1 MSTRHASAAFSIL
14 FHGDRPMLRSCGHP
28 VIYIYEGEGVMRKFE
43 RFRRVTKGRAM
54 SILTAGATALL
65 SAVLLSTPAL
75 AGEWRANST
84 GVWYVNDDGSYPTY
98 AWQWIDGDGDGVYQ
112 CFAFDENGYLML
124 NQTTPDGYLVG
135 EAGAWFDG
143 VTPVTRTYPVGTYV
157 APTPIE
163 GLRKYGYA
171 SDGTRLVTSRTGS
184 KTNAS
189 NKTNSSSNKNNKNTS
204 TNKTHSS
211 SSKNNSSVFNKPNAG
226 NTASVSKK
234 DLVTNKITVG
244 KTDANGDGTT
254 TGTGTSAN
262 ASTRVDPSTTAP
274 STSGF
279 GPSVPKKNTSSS
291 SASGPQTVIT
301 NSDGPNRGGSITTEN
316 R

>member
-1 MSTRHASAAFSIL
+1 
-14 FHGDRPMLRSCGHP
+14 
-28 VIYIYEGEGVMRKFE
+28 MRKFE
-43 RFRRVTKGRAM
+43 LFRRVTKGRAM

-65 SAVLLSTPAL
+65 SAALLSMPVL

-84 GVWYVNDDGSYPTY
+84 GFWYVNDDGSYPTY
-98 AWQWIDGDGDGVYQ
+98 AWQWIDGDGDGIYQ

-184 KTNAS
+184 KSTSKN
-189 NKTNSSSNKNNKNTS
+189 NSSSSSKNDKTSS
-204 TNKTHSS
+204 TNKPNSS
-211 SSKNNSSVFNKPNAG
+211 SSKNNSSVLNKPNVG

-244 KTDANGDGTT
+244 KTDANGDGSTAS
-254 TGTGTSAN
+254 GAN
-262 ASTRVDPSTTAP
+262 ASGSTEKTDPSTTAP

-291 SASGPQTVIT
+291 SSSGPQTVIT
-301 NSDGPNRGGSITTEN
+301 NSDGPKRGGSIEIAG
-316 R
+316 RED

>member
-1 MSTRHASAAFSIL
+1 
-14 FHGDRPMLRSCGHP
+14 
-28 VIYIYEGEGVMRKFE
+28 MRKFE
-43 RFRRVTKGRAM
+43 RFRRVTKARVM

-84 GVWYVNDDGSYPTY
+84 GFWYINDDGSYPTY
-98 AWQWIDGDGDGVYQ
+98 AWQWIDGDGDGIYQ

-184 KTNAS
+184 KSTSKN
-189 NKTNSSSNKNNKNTS
+189 NSSSSSKNDKTSS
-204 TNKTHSS
+204 TNKTTSS
-211 SSKNNSSVFNKPNAG
+211 SSKNNSSVLNKPNAG

-244 KTDANGDGTT
+244 KAGANGDGTT
-254 TGTGTSAN
+254 TGTGTSA
-262 ASTRVDPSTTAP
+262 ATSATERIDPSTTAP

-291 SASGPQTVIT
+291 SSSGPQTVIT
-301 NSDGPNRGGSITTEN
+301 NSDGPNRGSSVTTEK

>member
-1 MSTRHASAAFSIL
+1 MSGYAGGTGFLPPGGR
-14 FHGDRPMLRSCGHP
+14 GPMLRSCGHP
-28 VIYIYEGEGVMRKFE
+28 LICFYGGNAMRNSDFYK
-43 RFRRVTKGRAM
+43 RM
-54 SILTAGATALL
+54 LTAGATALL

-84 GVWYVNDDGSYPTY
+84 GFWYINDDGSYPTY
-98 AWQWIDGDGDGVYQ
+98 AWKWIDGDGDGVYQ

-184 KTNAS
+184 KSTSKND
-189 NKTNSSSNKNNKNTS
+189 SSSSSKNDKTSS
-204 TNKTHSS
+204 TNKTTSS
-211 SSKNNSSVFNKPNAG
+211 SSKNNSSVLNKPNAG

-254 TGTGTSAN
+254 AGTTGTTGSTST
-262 ASTRVDPSTTAP
+262 STTERVDPSTTAP

-291 SASGPQTVIT
+291 SSSGPQTVIT
-301 NSDGPNRGGSITTEN
+301 NSDGPNRGSSVTTEN

>member
-1 MSTRHASAAFSIL
+1 
-14 FHGDRPMLRSCGHP
+14 
-28 VIYIYEGEGVMRKFE
+28 MRKFDL
-43 RFRRVTKGRAM
+43 FRRVIKGRAM
-54 SILTAGATALL
+54 SLLTAGAAALF
-65 SAVLLSTPAL
+65 SAALLSTPVL

-84 GVWYVNDDGSYPTY
+84 GFWYVNDDGSYPTN
-98 AWQWIDGDGDGVYQ
+98 AWQWIDGDGDGIYQ
-112 CFAFDENGYLML
+112 CFAFDENGYLLL

-135 EAGAWFDG
+135 AAGAWFDG

-157 APTPIE
+157 EPTPIE
-163 GLRKYGYA
+163 GLQKYGYA

-184 KTNAS
+184 KTSAS
-189 NKTNSSSNKNNKNTS
+189 NKSNSSSNKSNKNTS
-204 TNKTHSS
+204 TNKTNSS
-211 SSKNNSSVFNKPNAG
+211 SSKNNSSSNKTNAG

-254 TGTGTSAN
+254 TGSSAN
-262 ASTRVDPSTTAP
+262 ASTTERVDPSTTAP

-291 SASGPQTVIT
+291 SSSGPQTVIT
-301 NSDGPNRGGSITTEN
+301 NSDGPNRGSSYTTEN

>member
-1 MSTRHASAAFSIL
+1 
-14 FHGDRPMLRSCGHP
+14 MLRSCGHP
-28 VIYIYEGEGVMRKFE
+28 LICFYGGNAMRNSDFYK
-43 RFRRVTKGRAM
+43 RM
-54 SILTAGATALL
+54 LTAGAATLFG
-65 SAVLLSTPAL
+65 AVLLSTPVL

-84 GVWYVNDDGSYPTY
+84 GFWYVNDDGSYPTN

-135 EAGAWFDG
+135 AAGAWFDG

-157 APTPIE
+157 EPTPIE

-184 KTNAS
+184 KSTSKN
-189 NKTNSSSNKNNKNTS
+189 NSSSSSKNDKTSS

-211 SSKNNSSVFNKPNAG
+211 SSKNNSSVLNKPNAG

-254 TGTGTSAN
+254 TGTGSNAATS
-262 ASTRVDPSTTAP
+262 TTERVDPSTTAP

-291 SASGPQTVIT
+291 SVSGPQTVIT
-301 NSDGPNRGGSITTEN
+301 NSDGPNRGSSVTTEK

>member
-1 MSTRHASAAFSIL
+1 
-14 FHGDRPMLRSCGHP
+14 
-28 VIYIYEGEGVMRKFE
+28 MRKFE
-43 RFRRVTKGRAM
+43 LFRRVTKARVM

-84 GVWYVNDDGSYPTY
+84 GFWYINDDGSYPTY

-157 APTPIE
+157 PPTPIE
-163 GLRKYGYA
+163 GLRKYGYT

-184 KTNAS
+184 KSTSKNG
-189 NKTNSSSNKNNKNTS
+189 NSSSSKNNKTSS
-204 TNKTHSS
+204 TNKTNSS
-211 SSKNNSSVFNKPNAG
+211 SSKNNSSVLNKPNAG

-244 KTDANGDGTT
+244 KTDANGNGTT
-254 TGTGTSAN
+254 TGTGSSA
-262 ASTRVDPSTTAP
+262 AAPTTERVDPSTTAP

-301 NSDGPNRGGSITTEN
+301 NSDGPNRGSSVTTEK

>member
-1 MSTRHASAAFSIL
+1 
-14 FHGDRPMLRSCGHP
+14 MLRSCGHP

-43 RFRRVTKGRAM
+43 RFRRITKARVM

-84 GVWYVNDDGSYPTY
+84 GFWYINDDGSYPTY

-112 CFAFDENGYLML
+112 CFAFDESGYLML

-163 GLRKYGYA
+163 GLQKYGYA

-211 SSKNNSSVFNKPNAG
+211 SSKNNSSVLNKPNAG

-254 TGTGTSAN
+254 TGTGTSSN
-262 ASTRVDPSTTAP
+262 ASTTERVDPSTTAP

-301 NSDGPNRGGSITTEN
+301 NSDGPNRGGSVTTEN

>member
-1 MSTRHASAAFSIL
+1 MLTTGAA
-14 FHGDRPMLRSCGHP
+14 
-28 VIYIYEGEGVMRKFE
+28 
-43 RFRRVTKGRAM
+43 
-54 SILTAGATALL
+54 ALL
-65 SAVLLSTPAL
+65 GTALLSTPAL

-84 GVWYVNDDGSYPTY
+84 GFWYVNDDGSYPTY
-98 AWQWIDGDGDGVYQ
+98 AWQWIDGDGDGIYQ

-157 APTPIE
+157 EPTPIE

-184 KTNAS
+184 KTTSS
-189 NKTNSSSNKNNKNTS
+189 NKTNSSSDKNTS
-204 TNKTHSS
+204 TNKTNSS
-211 SSKNNSSVFNKPNAG
+211 SSKKNNSSNITSKPNAG

-254 TGTGTSAN
+254 TGTTGTGSSAN
-262 ASTRVDPSTTAP
+262 ASTTERVDPSTTAP

-291 SASGPQTVIT
+291 SPSGPQTVIT
-301 NSDGPNRGGSITTEN
+301 NSDGPNRGGSIITEK

>member
-1 MSTRHASAAFSIL
+1 
-14 FHGDRPMLRSCGHP
+14 
-28 VIYIYEGEGVMRKFE
+28 MRKVDL
-43 RFRRVTKGRAM
+43 FRRDIKGRTM
-54 SILTAGATALL
+54 SLLTAGAAALF
-65 SAVLLSTPAL
+65 SAALLSTPVL

-84 GVWYVNDDGSYPTY
+84 GFWYVNDDGSYPTN
-98 AWQWIDGDGDGVYQ
+98 AWQWIDGDGDGIYQ
-112 CFAFDENGYLML
+112 CFAFDENGYLLL

-163 GLRKYGYA
+163 GLQKYGYA

-184 KTNAS
+184 KTSTS
-189 NKTNSSSNKNNKNTS
+189 NKTNSSSNKNTS
-204 TNKTHSS
+204 TNKTNSS
-211 SSKNNSSVFNKPNAG
+211 SSKKNNSSSNKTNAG

-244 KTDANGDGTT
+244 KADTNANGTT
-254 TGTGTSAN
+254 AGTGSSAN
-262 ASTRVDPSTTAP
+262 ASTTERVDPSTTAP

-291 SASGPQTVIT
+291 SSSGPQTVIT
-301 NSDGPNRGGSITTEN
+301 NSDGPNRGSSYTTEN

>member
-1 MSTRHASAAFSIL
+1 
-14 FHGDRPMLRSCGHP
+14 
-28 VIYIYEGEGVMRKFE
+28 MRKFE
-43 RFRRVTKGRAM
+43 LFRRVTKARVM

-65 SAVLLSTPAL
+65 SAVLLSTPVL

-84 GVWYVNDDGSYPTY
+84 GFWYINDDGSYPTY
-98 AWQWIDGDGDGVYQ
+98 AWQWIDGDGDGIYQ

-184 KTNAS
+184 KSTSKNNS
-189 NKTNSSSNKNNKNTS
+189 SSSNKNDTTSS

-211 SSKNNSSVFNKPNAG
+211 SSKNNSSVLNKPNAG

-244 KTDANGDGTT
+244 KADANGDGTT

-262 ASTRVDPSTTAP
+262 ASTTERVDPSTTAP

-291 SASGPQTVIT
+291 SSSGPQTVIT
-301 NSDGPNRGGSITTEN
+301 NSDGPNRGSSVTTEN

>member
-1 MSTRHASAAFSIL
+1 
-14 FHGDRPMLRSCGHP
+14 
-28 VIYIYEGEGVMRKFE
+28 MRKFDL
-43 RFRRVTKGRAM
+43 FRRVSRERAM
-54 SILTAGATALL
+54 CLLATGATALL
-65 SAVLLSTPAL
+65 SAALLSTPAL

-84 GVWYVNDDGSYPTY
+84 GFWYVNDDGSYPTN
-98 AWQWIDGDGDGVYQ
+98 AWQWIDGDGDGIYQ

-163 GLRKYGYA
+163 GLQKYGYA

-184 KTNAS
+184 KTSAS

-211 SSKNNSSVFNKPNAG
+211 SSKNHSSSSKTNAG

-254 TGTGTSAN
+254 TGTGTGAA
-262 ASTRVDPSTTAP
+262 ASTTERVDPSTTAP

-291 SASGPQTVIT
+291 SSSGPQTVIT
-301 NSDGPNRGGSITTEN
+301 NSDGPNRGGSVTTEN

>member
-1 MSTRHASAAFSIL
+1 
-14 FHGDRPMLRSCGHP
+14 MLRSCGHP

-54 SILTAGATALL
+54 SILAAGATALL

-84 GVWYVNDDGSYPTY
+84 GFWYINDDGSYPTY

-211 SSKNNSSVFNKPNAG
+211 SSKNNSSVLNKPNAG

-262 ASTRVDPSTTAP
+262 ASTTERVDPSTTAP

-301 NSDGPNRGGSITTEN
+301 NSAGPNRGGSVTTEN

>member
-1 MSTRHASAAFSIL
+1 MRNSDFYKR
-14 FHGDRPMLRSCGHP
+14 ML
-28 VIYIYEGEGVMRKFE
+28 
-43 RFRRVTKGRAM
+43 A
-54 SILTAGATALL
+54 AGAATLL
-65 SAVLLSTPAL
+65 SAALLSTPVL

-84 GVWYVNDDGSYPTY
+84 GFWYVNDDGSYPTY

-157 APTPIE
+157 EPTPIE
-163 GLRKYGYA
+163 GLWKYGYA

-184 KTNAS
+184 KSTAS
-189 NKTNSSSNKNNKNTS
+189 NKANSSNDKNNTNPS
-204 TNKTHSS
+204 TNKANSS
-211 SSKNNSSVFNKPNAG
+211 SSKDNSSVLNKPNAG
-226 NTASVSKK
+226 NTASVAKK

-254 TGTGTSAN
+254 TGTGTTGTGNSTN
-262 ASTRVDPSTTAP
+262 ASTTERVDPSTTAP

-291 SASGPQTVIT
+291 SSSGPQTVIT
-301 NSDGPNRGGSITTEN
+301 NSDGPNRGSSYTTEN

>member
-1 MSTRHASAAFSIL
+1 
-14 FHGDRPMLRSCGHP
+14 
-28 VIYIYEGEGVMRKFE
+28 MRKFE
-43 RFRRVTKGRAM
+43 RFRRVTKARVM
-54 SILTAGATALL
+54 SILTAGTTVLL

-84 GVWYVNDDGSYPTY
+84 GFWYINDDGSYPTN

-143 VTPVTRTYPVGTYV
+143 VMPVTRTYPVGTYV

-189 NKTNSSSNKNNKNTS
+189 NKTNSSSNKNN
-204 TNKTHSS
+204 
-211 SSKNNSSVFNKPNAG
+211 
-226 NTASVSKK
+226 
-234 DLVTNKITVG
+234 I
-244 KTDANGDGTT
+244 
-254 TGTGTSAN
+254 
-262 ASTRVDPSTTAP
+262 
-274 STSGF
+274 
-279 GPSVPKKNTSSS
+279 
-291 SASGPQTVIT
+291 
-301 NSDGPNRGGSITTEN
+301 SDFALQCRKSQLEEQQQCSQ
-316 R
+316 

>member
-1 MSTRHASAAFSIL
+1 
-14 FHGDRPMLRSCGHP
+14 MLRSCGHP

-65 SAVLLSTPAL
+65 SAVLLSTPAF

-84 GVWYVNDDGSYPTY
+84 GFWYINDDGSYPTY

-112 CFAFDENGYLML
+112 CFAFDESGYLML

-211 SSKNNSSVFNKPNAG
+211 SSKNNSSVLNKPNAG

-254 TGTGTSAN
+254 TGTGTSSN
-262 ASTRVDPSTTAP
+262 ASTTERVDPSTTAP

-301 NSDGPNRGGSITTEN
+301 NSAGPNRGSSVTTEN

>member
-1 MSTRHASAAFSIL
+1 MSL
-14 FHGDRPMLRSCGHP
+14 
-28 VIYIYEGEGVMRKFE
+28 
-43 RFRRVTKGRAM
+43 
-54 SILTAGATALL
+54 LTAGAAALF
-65 SAVLLSTPAL
+65 SAALLSTPAL

-84 GVWYVNDDGSYPTY
+84 GFWYVNDDGSYPTN
-98 AWQWIDGDGDGVYQ
+98 AWQWIDGDGDGIYQ

-124 NQTTPDGYLVG
+124 NRTTPDGYLVG

-143 VTPVTRTYPVGTYV
+143 VTPVSRTYPVGTYV
-157 APTPIE
+157 VPTPIE
-163 GLRKYGYA
+163 GLQKYGYA

-184 KTNAS
+184 KTSAS
-189 NKTNSSSNKNNKNTS
+189 NKTNSSSNKNTS
-204 TNKTHSS
+204 TNKTNSS
-211 SSKNNSSVFNKPNAG
+211 SSKKNNSSSSKTNAG

-254 TGTGTSAN
+254 TGTGSNAATS
-262 ASTRVDPSTTAP
+262 TTERVDPSTTAP

-279 GPSVPKKNTSSS
+279 GPSVPKKSTSSS
-291 SASGPQTVIT
+291 SSSGPQTVIT
-301 NSDGPNRGGSITTEN
+301 KSDGPNRGGSYTTEN

>member
-1 MSTRHASAAFSIL
+1 
-14 FHGDRPMLRSCGHP
+14 
-28 VIYIYEGEGVMRKFE
+28 MRNSVFYK
-43 RFRRVTKGRAM
+43 RL
-54 SILTAGATALL
+54 LTAGAAALL
-65 SAVLLSTPAL
+65 SAALMSTPVL

-84 GVWYVNDDGSYPTY
+84 GFWYVNDDGSYPTN

-112 CFAFDENGYLML
+112 CFAFDENGYLLL

-135 EAGAWFDG
+135 AAGAWFDG

-157 APTPIE
+157 EPTPIE
-163 GLRKYGYA
+163 GLQKYGYA

-184 KTNAS
+184 KTSAS
-189 NKTNSSSNKNNKNTS
+189 NKSNSSSNKNNKNTS
-204 TNKTHSS
+204 TNKTNSS
-211 SSKNNSSVFNKPNAG
+211 SSKNNSSSNKTNAG

-254 TGTGTSAN
+254 TGTGNSTN
-262 ASTRVDPSTTAP
+262 ASTTERVDPSTTAP

-279 GPSVPKKNTSSS
+279 GPSVPKKNTGSS

-301 NSDGPNRGGSITTEN
+301 NSDGPNRGSSYTTEN

>member
-1 MSTRHASAAFSIL
+1 
-14 FHGDRPMLRSCGHP
+14 
-28 VIYIYEGEGVMRKFE
+28 MRKFDL
-43 RFRRVTKGRAM
+43 FRRVSRGRAVCL
-54 SILTAGATALL
+54 LTTGATALL
-65 SAVLLSTPAL
+65 SAALLSTPAL

-84 GVWYVNDDGSYPTY
+84 GFWYVNDGGSYPTN
-98 AWQWIDGDGDGVYQ
+98 AWQWIDGDGDGIYQ

-163 GLRKYGYA
+163 GLQKYGYA

-184 KTNAS
+184 KTSAS

-211 SSKNNSSVFNKPNAG
+211 SSKNHSSSSKTNAG

-254 TGTGTSAN
+254 TGTGTGAA
-262 ASTRVDPSTTAP
+262 ASTTERVDPSTTAP

-291 SASGPQTVIT
+291 SSSGPQTVIT
-301 NSDGPNRGGSITTEN
+301 NSDGPSRGGSVTTEN

>member
-1 MSTRHASAAFSIL
+1 
-14 FHGDRPMLRSCGHP
+14 
-28 VIYIYEGEGVMRKFE
+28 MRKFE
-43 RFRRVTKGRAM
+43 RFRRVTKARVM
-54 SILTAGATALL
+54 SILTAGTTALL

-84 GVWYVNDDGSYPTY
+84 GFWYINDDGSYPTY

-184 KTNAS
+184 KSTSTNKANS
-189 NKTNSSSNKNNKNTS
+189 SSSKSDKTSSTNKTNSSS
-204 TNKTHSS
+204 
-211 SSKNNSSVFNKPNAG
+211 SKKNSSVINKTNAG
-226 NTASVSKK
+226 NTASVAKK

-254 TGTGTSAN
+254 TGTAGTGSSAN
-262 ASTRVDPSTTAP
+262 ASTTERVDPSTTAP

-291 SASGPQTVIT
+291 SSSGPQTVIT
-301 NSDGPNRGGSITTEN
+301 NSDGPNRGSSYTTEN

>member
-1 MSTRHASAAFSIL
+1 
-14 FHGDRPMLRSCGHP
+14 
-28 VIYIYEGEGVMRKFE
+28 MRKFDL
-43 RFRRVTKGRAM
+43 FRRVIKGRAM
-54 SILTAGATALL
+54 SLLTAGAAALF
-65 SAVLLSTPAL
+65 SAALLSTPVL

-84 GVWYVNDDGSYPTY
+84 GFWYVNDDGSYPTN

-135 EAGAWFDG
+135 AAGAWFDG

-157 APTPIE
+157 EPTPIE
-163 GLRKYGYA
+163 GLQKYGYA
-171 SDGTRLVTSRTGS
+171 SDSTRLVTSRTGS
-184 KTNAS
+184 KTSTS
-189 NKTNSSSNKNNKNTS
+189 NKTNNSSNKNNKNTS
-204 TNKTHSS
+204 TNKTNSS
-211 SSKNNSSVFNKPNAG
+211 SSKNNSSSNKTNAG
-226 NTASVSKK
+226 NTSSVSKK

-254 TGTGTSAN
+254 TGTGNSAN
-262 ASTRVDPSTTAP
+262 ASTTERVDPSTTAP

-291 SASGPQTVIT
+291 SSSGPQTVIT
-301 NSDGPNRGGSITTEN
+301 NSDGPNRGSSYTTEN

>member
-1 MSTRHASAAFSIL
+1 MPL
-14 FHGDRPMLRSCGHP
+14 
-28 VIYIYEGEGVMRKFE
+28 
-43 RFRRVTKGRAM
+43 
-54 SILTAGATALL
+54 LTAGAAALF
-65 SAVLLSTPAL
+65 SAALLSTPVL

-84 GVWYVNDDGSYPTY
+84 GFWYVNDDGSYPTY
-98 AWQWIDGDGDGVYQ
+98 AWQWIDGDGDGIYQ
-112 CFAFDENGYLML
+112 CFAFDENGYLLL

-135 EAGAWFDG
+135 AAGAWFDG

-157 APTPIE
+157 EPTPIE
-163 GLRKYGYA
+163 GLQKYGYA

-184 KTNAS
+184 KTSAS
-189 NKTNSSSNKNNKNTS
+189 NKTSSSSSKNNKNTS
-204 TNKTHSS
+204 TNKTNSS
-211 SSKNNSSVFNKPNAG
+211 SSKNNSSSNKTNAG

-254 TGTGTSAN
+254 ASTTGTNGSTST
-262 ASTRVDPSTTAP
+262 STTERVDPSTTAP

-279 GPSVPKKNTSSS
+279 GPSVPKKNTNSSS
-291 SASGPQTVIT
+291 SSGPQTVIT
-301 NSDGPNRGGSITTEN
+301 NSDGPNRGSSHTTEN

>member
-1 MSTRHASAAFSIL
+1 
-14 FHGDRPMLRSCGHP
+14 MLRSCGHP
-28 VIYIYEGEGVMRKFE
+28 LICFYGGNAMRNSDFYK
-43 RFRRVTKGRAM
+43 RM
-54 SILTAGATALL
+54 LTAGATALL

-84 GVWYVNDDGSYPTY
+84 GFWYINDDGSYPTY

-184 KTNAS
+184 KSTSKND
-189 NKTNSSSNKNNKNTS
+189 SSSSSKNDKTSS
-204 TNKTHSS
+204 TNKTTSS
-211 SSKNNSSVFNKPNAG
+211 SSKNNSSVLNKPNAG

-254 TGTGTSAN
+254 AGTTGTTGSTST
-262 ASTRVDPSTTAP
+262 STTERVDPSTTAP

-291 SASGPQTVIT
+291 SSSGPQTVIT
-301 NSDGPNRGGSITTEN
+301 NSDGPNRGSSVTTEN

>member
-1 MSTRHASAAFSIL
+1 
-14 FHGDRPMLRSCGHP
+14 
-28 VIYIYEGEGVMRKFE
+28 MRKFE
-43 RFRRVTKGRAM
+43 LFRRVTKVRWM

-84 GVWYVNDDGSYPTY
+84 GFWYINDDGSYPTY

-163 GLRKYGYA
+163 GLRKCGYA

-189 NKTNSSSNKNNKNTS
+189 NKTNSSSNKNNNTS

-211 SSKNNSSVFNKPNAG
+211 SSKNNSSVLNKPNAG

-254 TGTGTSAN
+254 TGTGTSAA
-262 ASTRVDPSTTAP
+262 ASTTERVDPSTTAP

-291 SASGPQTVIT
+291 SSSGPQTVIT
-301 NSDGPNRGGSITTEN
+301 NSDGPNRGSSVTTEN

>member
-1 MSTRHASAAFSIL
+1 
-14 FHGDRPMLRSCGHP
+14 
-28 VIYIYEGEGVMRKFE
+28 MRKFDL
-43 RFRRVTKGRAM
+43 FRRVIKGRAM
-54 SILTAGATALL
+54 SLLTAGAAALF
-65 SAVLLSTPAL
+65 SAALMSTPVL

-84 GVWYVNDDGSYPTY
+84 GFWYVNDDGSYPTN

-112 CFAFDENGYLML
+112 CFAFDENGYLLL

-157 APTPIE
+157 EPTPIE
-163 GLRKYGYA
+163 GLQKYGYA

-184 KTNAS
+184 KTSAS
-189 NKTNSSSNKNNKNTS
+189 NKSNSSSNKNNKNTS
-204 TNKTHSS
+204 TNKTNSS
-211 SSKNNSSVFNKPNAG
+211 SSKNSSSSNKTNAG

-244 KTDANGDGTT
+244 KTDVNGDGTT
-254 TGTGTSAN
+254 GTAGTGSSAN
-262 ASTRVDPSTTAP
+262 ASTTERVDPSTTAP

-291 SASGPQTVIT
+291 SSSGPQTVIT
-301 NSDGPNRGGSITTEN
+301 NSDGPNRGSSYTTEN

>member
-1 MSTRHASAAFSIL
+1 
-14 FHGDRPMLRSCGHP
+14 
-28 VIYIYEGEGVMRKFE
+28 MRKFDL
-43 RFRRVTKGRAM
+43 FKRVIKGRAM
-54 SILTAGATALL
+54 SLLTAGAAALF
-65 SAVLLSTPAL
+65 SAALLSTPVL

-84 GVWYVNDDGSYPTY
+84 GFWYVNDDGSYPTN

-112 CFAFDENGYLML
+112 CFAFDENGYLLL

-157 APTPIE
+157 EPTPIE

-184 KTNAS
+184 KTSTS
-189 NKTNSSSNKNNKNTS
+189 NKTNSSSSKSDKTSS
-204 TNKTHSS
+204 TNKTNSS
-211 SSKNNSSVFNKPNAG
+211 SSKNNSSSNKTNAG

-254 TGTGTSAN
+254 TGTGNSTN
-262 ASTRVDPSTTAP
+262 ASTTERVDPSTTAP

-291 SASGPQTVIT
+291 SSSGPQTVIT
-301 NSDGPNRGGSITTEN
+301 NSDGPNRGSSYTTEN

>member
-1 MSTRHASAAFSIL
+1 
-14 FHGDRPMLRSCGHP
+14 
-28 VIYIYEGEGVMRKFE
+28 MRNSDFYK
-43 RFRRVTKGRAM
+43 RM
-54 SILTAGATALL
+54 LTAGATALL
-65 SAVLLSTPAL
+65 SAALLSTPVL

-84 GVWYVNDDGSYPTY
+84 GFWYVNDDGSYPTY

-112 CFAFDENGYLML
+112 CFAFDENGYLLL

-184 KTNAS
+184 KSTSKN
-189 NKTNSSSNKNNKNTS
+189 NSSSSSKNDKTSS
-204 TNKTHSS
+204 TNKTNSS
-211 SSKNNSSVFNKPNAG
+211 SSKNNSSSNKTNAG

-254 TGTGTSAN
+254 TGTTGTGSSTN
-262 ASTRVDPSTTAP
+262 ASTTERVDPSTTAP

-279 GPSVPKKNTSSS
+279 GPSVPKKSTSSS
-291 SASGPQTVIT
+291 SSSGPQTVIT
-301 NSDGPNRGGSITTEN
+301 NSDGPNRGSSYTTEN

>member
-1 MSTRHASAAFSIL
+1 
-14 FHGDRPMLRSCGHP
+14 
-28 VIYIYEGEGVMRKFE
+28 MRKFDL
-43 RFRRVTKGRAM
+43 FRRVSKGRAM
-54 SILTAGATALL
+54 SLLTAGAAALF
-65 SAVLLSTPAL
+65 SAALLSTPVL

-84 GVWYVNDDGSYPTY
+84 GFWYVNDDGSYPTN
-98 AWQWIDGDGDGVYQ
+98 AWQWIDGDGDGIYQ

-135 EAGAWFDG
+135 AAGAWFDG

-157 APTPIE
+157 EPTPIE
-163 GLRKYGYA
+163 GLQKYGYA

-184 KTNAS
+184 KTSTS

-204 TNKTHSS
+204 TNKTNSS
-211 SSKNNSSVFNKPNAG
+211 SSKNNSSSNKTNAG

-254 TGTGTSAN
+254 TGTGNSTN
-262 ASTRVDPSTTAP
+262 ASTTERVDPSTTAP

-291 SASGPQTVIT
+291 SSSGPQTVIT
-301 NSDGPNRGGSITTEN
+301 NSDGPNRGGSYTTEN

>member
-1 MSTRHASAAFSIL
+1 
-14 FHGDRPMLRSCGHP
+14 
-28 VIYIYEGEGVMRKFE
+28 MRKVDL
-43 RFRRVTKGRAM
+43 FRRAIKGRAM
-54 SILTAGATALL
+54 HLLTAGAAALF
-65 SAVLLSTPAL
+65 SAALLSTPVL

-84 GVWYVNDDGSYPTY
+84 GFWYVNDDGSYPTY
-98 AWQWIDGDGDGVYQ
+98 AWQWIDGDGDGIYQ
-112 CFAFDENGYLML
+112 CFAFDENGYLLL

-135 EAGAWFDG
+135 AAGAWFDG

-157 APTPIE
+157 EPTPIE
-163 GLRKYGYA
+163 GLQKYGYA

-184 KTNAS
+184 KSAS
-189 NKTNSSSNKNNKNTS
+189 KNNSSSSSKNDKTSS
-204 TNKTHSS
+204 TNKTNSS
-211 SSKNNSSVFNKPNAG
+211 SSKNNSSSNKTNAG

-254 TGTGTSAN
+254 ASTTGTNGSTST
-262 ASTRVDPSTTAP
+262 STTERVDPSTTAP
-274 STSGF
+274 SSSGF

-291 SASGPQTVIT
+291 SSSGPQTVIT
-301 NSDGPNRGGSITTEN
+301 NSDGPNRGSSYTTEN

>member
-1 MSTRHASAAFSIL
+1 
-14 FHGDRPMLRSCGHP
+14 
-28 VIYIYEGEGVMRKFE
+28 MRNSDFYK
-43 RFRRVTKGRAM
+43 RM
-54 SILTAGATALL
+54 LTAGATALL
-65 SAVLLSTPAL
+65 SAALLSTPVL

-84 GVWYVNDDGSYPTY
+84 GFWYVNDDGSYPTY

-157 APTPIE
+157 EPTPIE

-184 KTNAS
+184 KSTAS
-189 NKTNSSSNKNNKNTS
+189 NKANSSNDKNNTNTS
-204 TNKTHSS
+204 TNKTNSS
-211 SSKNNSSVFNKPNAG
+211 SSKNNSSVLNKPNAG
-226 NTASVSKK
+226 NTASVAKK

-254 TGTGTSAN
+254 TGTGTTGTGNSTN
-262 ASTRVDPSTTAP
+262 ASTTERVDPSTTAP

-291 SASGPQTVIT
+291 SSSGPQTVIT
-301 NSDGPNRGGSITTEN
+301 NSDGPNRGSSYTTEN

>member
-1 MSTRHASAAFSIL
+1 MHQLRFLSSFMGR
-14 FHGDRPMLRSCGHP
+14 GPMLRSCGHP

-43 RFRRVTKGRAM
+43 RFRRVTKARVM

-84 GVWYVNDDGSYPTY
+84 GFWYINDDGSYPTY

-112 CFAFDENGYLML
+112 CFAFDESGYLML

-163 GLRKYGYA
+163 GLQKYGYA

-211 SSKNNSSVFNKPNAG
+211 SSKNNSSVLNKPNAG

-262 ASTRVDPSTTAP
+262 ASTTERVDPSTTAP

-301 NSDGPNRGGSITTEN
+301 NSDGPNRGGSVTTEN

>member
-1 MSTRHASAAFSIL
+1 
-14 FHGDRPMLRSCGHP
+14 MLRSCGHP

-43 RFRRVTKGRAM
+43 RFRRVTKARVM
-54 SILTAGATALL
+54 SILTAGTTVLL

-84 GVWYVNDDGSYPTY
+84 GFWYINDDGSYPTY

-112 CFAFDENGYLML
+112 CFAFDESGYLML

-211 SSKNNSSVFNKPNAG
+211 SSKNNSSVLNKPNAG

-262 ASTRVDPSTTAP
+262 ASTTERVDPSTTAP

-301 NSDGPNRGGSITTEN
+301 NSDGPNRGGSVTTEN

>member
-1 MSTRHASAAFSIL
+1 
-14 FHGDRPMLRSCGHP
+14 
-28 VIYIYEGEGVMRKFE
+28 MRKFDL
-43 RFRRVTKGRAM
+43 FRRVSKGRAM
-54 SILTAGATALL
+54 SLLAAGAAALF
-65 SAVLLSTPAL
+65 SAALLSTPVL

-84 GVWYVNDDGSYPTY
+84 GFWYVNDDGSYPTN

-135 EAGAWFDG
+135 AAGAWFDG

-157 APTPIE
+157 EPTPIE
-163 GLRKYGYA
+163 GLQKYGYA

-184 KTNAS
+184 KTSTS

-204 TNKTHSS
+204 TNKTNSS
-211 SSKNNSSVFNKPNAG
+211 SSKNNSSSNKTNAG

-254 TGTGTSAN
+254 TGTGNSAN
-262 ASTRVDPSTTAP
+262 ASTTERVDPSTTAP

-291 SASGPQTVIT
+291 SSSGPQTVIT
-301 NSDGPNRGGSITTEN
+301 NSDGPNRGSSYSTEN

>member
-1 MSTRHASAAFSIL
+1 
-14 FHGDRPMLRSCGHP
+14 
-28 VIYIYEGEGVMRKFE
+28 MRKFNL
-43 RFRRVTKGRAM
+43 FRRVSKGRVM
-54 SILTAGATALL
+54 SLLTAGAAALF
-65 SAVLLSTPAL
+65 SATLLSTPAL

-84 GVWYVNDDGSYPTY
+84 GFWYVNDDGSYPTN
-98 AWQWIDGDGDGVYQ
+98 AWQWIDGDGDGIYQ

-124 NQTTPDGYLVG
+124 NRTTPDGYLVG

-143 VTPVTRTYPVGTYV
+143 VTPVSRTYPVGTYV

-163 GLRKYGYA
+163 GLQKYGYA

-184 KTNAS
+184 KTSAS
-189 NKTNSSSNKNNKNTS
+189 NKANGSSNKNTS
-204 TNKTHSS
+204 TNKTNSS
-211 SSKNNSSVFNKPNAG
+211 SSKKNNSSSNKTNAG

-254 TGTGTSAN
+254 TGTGSNAATS
-262 ASTRVDPSTTAP
+262 TTERVDPSTTAP

-279 GPSVPKKNTSSS
+279 GPSVPKKNTSPSS
-291 SASGPQTVIT
+291 SSGPQTVIT
-301 NSDGPNRGGSITTEN
+301 NSDGPNRGGSYTTEN

>member
-1 MSTRHASAAFSIL
+1 
-14 FHGDRPMLRSCGHP
+14 
-28 VIYIYEGEGVMRKFE
+28 MRKFDL
-43 RFRRVTKGRAM
+43 FRRVTKARGM

-65 SAVLLSTPAL
+65 SAALLSTPAL

-84 GVWYVNDDGSYPTY
+84 GFWYVNDDGSYPTN
-98 AWQWIDGDGDGVYQ
+98 AWQWIDGDGDGIYQ

-135 EAGAWFDG
+135 KAGAWFDG

-163 GLRKYGYA
+163 GLQKYGYA

-184 KTNAS
+184 KTSAS
-189 NKTNSSSNKNNKNTS
+189 NKTNSSSNKKNNNTS

-211 SSKNNSSVFNKPNAG
+211 SSKNNSSSSKTNAG

-254 TGTGTSAN
+254 TGTGTGAA
-262 ASTRVDPSTTAP
+262 ASTTERVDPSTTAP

-291 SASGPQTVIT
+291 SSSGPQTVIT

>member
-1 MSTRHASAAFSIL
+1 
-14 FHGDRPMLRSCGHP
+14 
-28 VIYIYEGEGVMRKFE
+28 MRKFE

-84 GVWYVNDDGSYPTY
+84 GFWYINDDGSYPTY
-98 AWQWIDGDGDGVYQ
+98 AWQWIDGDGDGIYQ

-184 KTNAS
+184 KSTSKND
-189 NKTNSSSNKNNKNTS
+189 SSSSSKNDKTSS
-204 TNKTHSS
+204 TNKTTSS
-211 SSKNNSSVFNKPNAG
+211 SSKNNSSVLNKPNAG

-244 KTDANGDGTT
+244 KTDANGNGIT

-262 ASTRVDPSTTAP
+262 ASTTERVDPSTTAP

-301 NSDGPNRGGSITTEN
+301 NSDGPNRGSSVTTEN